1 MAFVPSKTSFWG
13 PLFSFDRSRLDI
25 WVAARGAIA
34 IGLSM
39 LVGVWLNSNTIGM
52 IVVLGAL
59 NACFSD
65 NSDAYAFRAKRMARA
80 AIVTVL
86 LVFLAS
92 VSAGN
97 FLVSLVLVT
106 LLAFASGYLIVLDTV
121 LADLGTVAIATFV
134 VFGAHP
140 MDPAQAFHLSLFALL
155 GAGIQALLALMLWPF
170 RRYRPERR
178 ALANF
183 FVDLSTLCDLQFKP
197 EEVPGG
203 SAQSIHT
210 QINLG
215 AISQDSRPEGRRY
228 RSLLTQGER
237 LRLGILSLGRL
248 KNRIEREN
256 PGNPSIEI
264 IADFL
269 AVEKSLL
276 QKVSVIIRDEEQMQE
291 ARENLKSL
299 EADTAKVRDN
309 DYSNQSVFMRAVL
322 SDALRQ
328 MESIVGQSRAVIEL
342 ATRTTEA
349 GMIESQRNEN
359 ARHWR
364 FRFRGVWATLRANF
378 TFQSPGFRHALR
390 MAICIA
396 VGEIIGHQMS
406 VDRSYWVPM
415 TVAIVLKSDY
425 ASTFN
430 RGLLRIGGTV
440 LGLLLATALFHVMPE
455 GHYWA
460 IALMVVFGFLMRWV
474 GQANYGIFAV
484 SVSALVVILVAMTGV
499 PPKDVI
505 WARGVNTFLGGALAM
520 FAYMLWPTW
529 EKTQL
534 SEVVARMLETYRR
547 SFHSIATLSTG
558 ETPASVTE
566 RDQLRQQSRVARA
579 NYMASQDR
587 YLRERGSTTVD
598 REFLAGVTAAGN
610 RFAHALVALESASP
624 FALDSEQQKIFKTY
638 AEKIESTLDN
648 LSRAL
653 RGQDVSN
660 NEYPD
665 LRAANVELEKMRAEQ
680 DRYGLFFDETD
691 RMTNSLNTLRELIVK
706 RLLEN
711 RRAKSDLK

>member
-1 MAFVPSKTSFWG
+1 MAAPSSPSSFWA
-13 PLFSFDRSRLDI
+13 PLFNFDRSRLDI
-25 WVAARGAIA
+25 WVASRGAIA
-34 IGLSM
+34 IGISM
-39 LVGVWLNSNTIGM
+39 LIGVWLNSNTIGM
-52 IVVLGAL
+52 IITLGAL

-92 VSAGN
+92 ISAGN
-97 FLVSLVLVT
+97 FALSLALVV

-121 LADLGTVAIATFV
+121 LADLGTVAITTFV

-140 MDPAQAFHLSLFALL
+140 MDPGQAFHLSLFALL
-155 GAGIQALLALMLWPF
+155 GAGIQALLALMLWPL

-178 ALANF
+178 ALARF
-183 FVDLSTLCDLQFKP
+183 FVDLSGLCDLQFKP

-237 LRLGILSLGRL
+237 LRLGVLSLGRL

-256 PGNPSIEI
+256 PGNPSIDI

-269 AVEKSLL
+269 AMEKILL
-276 QKVSVIIRDEEQMQE
+276 QKVSVIIGEEDQIQE
-291 ARENLKSL
+291 ARDYLKAL
-299 EADTAKVRDN
+299 EVDTAKVRDN
-309 DYSNQSVFMRAVL
+309 DYSNQSVFMKAVL

-349 GMIESQRNEN
+349 GMIESHRNEN
-359 ARHWR
+359 ARPWR

-390 MAICIA
+390 LSICIA
-396 VGEIIGHQMS
+396 IGELISNQIA

-430 RGLLRIGGTV
+430 RGLLRIGGTI

-455 GHYWA
+455 GHFWA
-460 IALMVVFGFLMRWV
+460 IALMVIFAFMMRWV

-505 WARGVNTFLGGALAM
+505 WARGVNTCLGGALAM

-534 SEVVARMLETYRR
+534 SDVVARMLDTYRR
-547 SFHSIATLSTG
+547 SFHAIATLSYGGPTVS
-558 ETPASVTE
+558 PYE

-587 YLRERGSTTVD
+587 YLRERGSTAVD

-624 FALDSEQQKIFKTY
+624 FALDTEQQKVFKSY
-638 AEKIESTLDN
+638 ADKVEVTLEN

-653 RGQDVSN
+653 HGSDVPN
-660 NEYPD
+660 NEFPD
-665 LRAANVELEKMRAEQ
+665 LRAAFVELEKIRGEQ
-680 DRYGLFFDETD
+680 DRYSLFFDETD
-691 RMTNSLNTLRELIVK
+691 RMTNSLNTLCEFILK
-706 RLLEN
+706 RLHQN
-711 RRAKSDLK
+711 RLQVK